1 MGRVD
6 YAVKRWGKSLYLLL
20 PKHIA
25 DFYGIREGD
34 RFLVEARE
42 EDGDVLVVYRFKKRR
57 GETPDMREERS

>member
-6 YAVKRWGKSLYLLL
+6 YAVKRWGRSLYLLL

-25 DFYGIREGD
+25 DYYGIGEGD

-42 EDGDVLVVYRFKKRR
+42 EGGYVLVIYRFRR
-57 GETPDMREERS
+57 KSVRG

>member
-25 DFYGIREGD
+25 DLSGIREGD

-42 EDGDVLVVYRFKKRR
+42 EGGEVLVVYRFIRRKGR
-57 GETPDMREERS
+57 GEG

>member
-25 DFYGIREGD
+25 DYYGIDVGD

-42 EDGDVLVVYRFKKRR
+42 EGGEVIVVYRFVKKREK
-57 GETPDMREERS
+57 G